1 MSGNFKGLRQ
11 FDLSLYRAEFARF
24 ELEPLVV
31 SRGQR
36 VNLNCRQLKLP
47 LDAKADRASLDESEK
62 EAGKEAGKDSE
73 GDSEG
78 DSEKESGRRF
88 GSGSAGAFLIGVDEV
103 GRGCLAGPVV
113 SAEVAL
119 PFADL
124 DAATIGSLAALDDSK
139 KLDAS
144 VREDLSA
151 KIRKIAPFAIGQ
163 ASPQEID
170 EINILNASLLSMQ
183 RACDEL
189 MRQLNLEPAQVLILV
204 DGNKKIKVD
213 RYKQVTVIKGDSK
226 SASIAAAS
234 VIAKV
239 HRDALMVALDKV
251 YPAYGFAS
259 NKGYPAVSHRQAI
272 ASIGACP
279 EHRLSFRLLPD
290 AKESKEAH
298 ETKAQ
303 KESKGKKAQK
313 ESKTRKESKAQKSQE
328 AQKESK
334 GQKAQKSQKA
344 QKESKVQ
351 KAQKESKGQKA
362 PYEETA

>member
-11 FDLSLYRAEFARF
+11 FDLSIYRTEFARF
-24 ELEPLVV
+24 QLEPLVV

-36 VNLNCRQLKLP
+36 VNLNCRQLKLS
-47 LDAKADRASLDESEK
+47 LDAKADRASRNESEQ
-62 EAGKEAGKDSE
+62 ESGRVSGIGAGKDSE
-73 GDSEG
+73 GDSEK
-78 DSEKESGRRF
+78 D
-88 GSGSAGAFLIGVDEV
+88 SGSRLSSRAAGAFLIGVDEV

-113 SAEVAL
+113 SAAVAL

-124 DAATIGSLAALDDSK
+124 DASTIASLSALDDSK

-163 ASPQEID
+163 ASPHEID

-213 RYKQVTVIKGDSK
+213 RYKQVTIIKGDSK

-279 EHRLSFRLLPD
+279 EHRLSFRLLPE
-290 AKESKEAH
+290 AKESNEQPGP
-298 ETKAQ
+298 KAQ
-303 KESKGKKAQK
+303 KAPRVE
-313 ESKTRKESKAQKSQE
+313 R
-328 AQKESK
+328 
-334 GQKAQKSQKA
+334 
-344 QKESKVQ
+344 VQ
-351 KAQKESKGQKA
+351 KAQKAPRVERVQKDSKEQKDPRVGKAQKA
-362 PYEETA
+362 PK

>member
-11 FDLSLYRAEFARF
+11 FDLSLYRTEFARF

-47 LDAKADRASLDESEK
+47 LDSKADRASLNESEK
-62 EAGKEAGKDSE
+62 EVGKDS
-73 GDSEG
+73 GSRLV
-78 DSEKESGRRF
+78 SGA
-88 GSGSAGAFLIGVDEV
+88 AGAFLIGVDEV

-113 SAEVAL
+113 SAAVAL

-124 DAATIGSLAALDDSK
+124 DVATIGSLAALDDSK

-279 EHRLSFRLLPD
+279 EHRLSFRLLPE
-290 AKESKEAH
+290 AREPNEQPGSKELK
-298 ETKAQ
+298 EPKERKEREEPKERKEPRVGKA
-303 KESKGKKAQK
+303 KKAPK
-313 ESKTRKESKAQKSQE
+313 
-328 AQKESK
+328 
-334 GQKAQKSQKA
+334 
-344 QKESKVQ
+344 
-351 KAQKESKGQKA
+351 
-362 PYEETA
+362 

>member
-11 FDLSLYRAEFARF
+11 FDLSLYRTEFARF

-47 LDAKADRASLDESEK
+47 LDAKADRASLNESEK
-62 EAGKEAGKDSE
+62 EAGKEAAKDS
-73 GDSEG
+73 
-78 DSEKESGRRF
+78 
-88 GSGSAGAFLIGVDEV
+88 GSRLASSTAGAFLIGVDEV

-113 SAEVAL
+113 SAAVAL

-303 KESKGKKAQK
+303 KESN
-313 ESKTRKESKAQKSQE
+313 
-328 AQKESK
+328 
-334 GQKAQKSQKA
+334 
-344 QKESKVQ
+344 
-351 KAQKESKGQKA
+351 
-362 PYEETA
+362 EETA

>member
-1 MSGNFKGLRQ
+1 MLGR
-11 FDLSLYRAEFARF
+11 
-24 ELEPLVV
+24 
-31 SRGQR
+31 
-36 VNLNCRQLKLP
+36 
-47 LDAKADRASLDESEK
+47 LDASTIASLS
-62 EAGKEAGKDSE
+62 
-73 GDSEG
+73 
-78 DSEKESGRRF
+78 
-88 GSGSAGAFLIGVDEV
+88 
-103 GRGCLAGPVV
+103 
-113 SAEVAL
+113 
-119 PFADL
+119 
-124 DAATIGSLAALDDSK
+124 ALDDSK

-279 EHRLSFRLLPD
+279 EHRLSFRLLPE
-290 AKESKEAH
+290 AKESNEQPGP
-298 ETKAQ
+298 KA
-303 KESKGKKAQK
+303 
-313 ESKTRKESKAQKSQE
+313 
-328 AQKESK
+328 
-334 GQKAQKSQKA
+334 QKAQKAPRVERVQKDSKEQKDPRVGKA
-344 QKESKVQ
+344 QK
-351 KAQKESKGQKA
+351 A
-362 PYEETA
+362 PK